1 METSYLKTLE
11 LDKIIARAAEGCVC
25 QEAKAQMLALEPQCD
40 PDEVRYALE
49 QTDAINSLLIKNG
62 SPRFGGVE
70 GVSQLVTRAVK
81 GGVLSM
87 GELLMV
93 AGALRNFQN
102 LSSWYGSSDH
112 DALPTDD
119 LFYALA
125 PQPGLE
131 QQISSAI
138 LAPDAMADTASHTLN
153 ELRKKIRATEN
164 SIRDRLES
172 MVRNMDTSKYLQES
186 VVSMRNGRYVVPVKS
201 EYRGEV
207 SGIIHDVS
215 STGATVFVE
224 PQAVVEANARILQ
237 YRAQEAQEIERIL
250 VAFTAQVA
258 AIEPQFQ
265 YSYKAMLEIDV
276 LLAKARL
283 ALDMKAFKPAVR
295 TDSSFSLIRAR
306 HPLIDPKKCV
316 PVDIAL
322 GREYDSL
329 IITGPNTGGKTV
341 TLKTAGLLC
350 AMAQCGFLIPAD
362 ERSEICVFDEFL
374 VDIGDEQSIEQS
386 LSTFSGHMKK
396 ITGILGLAMPH
407 TLVLLD
413 ELGAG
418 TDPAEGAAL
427 AVAIIE
433 ELRRRGVLLMATTHY
448 AELKVFALETKGVVN
463 ASCEFDLE
471 TLRPTYKLSVGVP
484 GKSNAFLISE
494 KLGIPERVIEAA
506 QQHLSAEDKRLDAVL
521 GQLDDL
527 KLQLKESQN
536 EVEELRNEAAH
547 QLDAA
552 RKKRDE
558 LIQQGE
564 NELEAARAKARALA
578 QQVESK
584 AYALTDELR
593 QIQKDERMSTQQK
606 AQRAREIAKK
616 ESEKLFVGTEVV
628 HNPVKE
634 FVPLKEVK
642 VGQEVCIA
650 ELNQLA
656 TVLALP
662 DKNGDVLVRAGI
674 IKTKVPLKGLKQ
686 PEKLVKEPQPKTK
699 AQQRYSRLTGD
710 ANRPNG
716 RVERVQRSAKMEC
729 NLLGLTVDEALPE
742 VDSFI
747 DRAILNGQTV
757 VYLIHGNG
765 TGALRTAIHKHLRG
779 NRMVKSFRLGR
790 YGEGESGV
798 TVVELK

>member
-25 QEAKAQMLALEPQCD
+25 KEAREKMLELEPQCD

-49 QTDAINSLLIKNG
+49 QTDAINTLLIKNG

-70 GVSQLVTRAVK
+70 GVSQLTTRAVK

-125 PQPGLE
+125 PEPGLE

-138 LAPDAMADTASHTLN
+138 LAPDAMADTASRTLS

-207 SGIIHDVS
+207 SGVIHDVS

-265 YSYKAMLEIDV
+265 YSYQAMLDIDV

-295 TDSSFSLIRAR
+295 TDTSFSLVRAR

-322 GREYDSL
+322 GKEYDSL

-362 ERSEICVFDEFL
+362 ERSEVCVFDEFL

-396 ITGILGLAMPH
+396 ITGILELAMPH

-521 GQLDDL
+521 GQLD
-527 KLQLKESQN
+527 
-536 EVEELRNEAAH
+536 
-547 QLDAA
+547 AA

-564 NELEAARAKARALA
+564 NELEAARAKARRLA
-578 QQVESK
+578 QDVESK

-616 ESEKLFVGTEVV
+616 ESEKLLVGSEVV

-662 DKNGDVLVRAGI
+662 DKNSDVLVRAGI

-686 PEKLVKEPQPKTK
+686 PEKLVKEAKPMTK

-716 RVERVQRSAKMEC
+716 RVERVQRTAKMEC